1 MERPD
6 YTILDVPV
14 ILRFAFSPRP
24 DGRPPPPGASDHTFT
39 AEDGTVLAGRFFPYD
54 KASPSILFF
63 HGNGEVAPDYDD
75 IAPLYNR
82 IGINLFVAEFRG
94 YGKSEGKP
102 TISNM
107 VADSEAVL
115 EAFQSILKEQG
126 YTGAVYVL
134 GRSVGTYCA
143 VELAA
148 SCPDQIGGFIA
159 ESGSANITGVMHYLG
174 LSKSPEVV
182 NLDRQHWARVKSIG
196 IPLLVIHGS
205 EDNLVPIERA
215 RELYESVGSTDK
227 TFVTIQGAGHND
239 IMAVDSQRYFQII
252 RDFVH
257 AKARQDG

>member
-24 DGRPPPPGASDHTFT
+24 DDRPPPPGASDHTFA
-39 AEDGTVLAGRFFPYD
+39 AEDGTVLAGRFFPCD

-75 IAPLYNR
+75 IAPLYSR
-82 IGINLFVAEFRG
+82 IGVNLFVSEFRG

-107 VADSEAVL
+107 VTDSVAVL
-115 EAFQSILKEQG
+115 QAFQSILKEQG

-148 SCPDQIGGFIA
+148 SCSDQLEGFIA

-182 NLDRQHWARVKSIG
+182 KLDRQHWARVKSID
-196 IPLLVIHGS
+196 IPLLVIHGGA
-205 EDNLVPIERA
+205 DTLVPIERA
-215 RELYESVGSTDK
+215 RELYEGVGSTDK
-227 TFVTIQGAGHND
+227 TFVTIKGAGHND
-239 IMAVDSQRYFQII
+239 IMAVDPQQYFQSI
-252 RDFVH
+252 RDFVY
-257 AKARQDG
+257 AKVGHGG